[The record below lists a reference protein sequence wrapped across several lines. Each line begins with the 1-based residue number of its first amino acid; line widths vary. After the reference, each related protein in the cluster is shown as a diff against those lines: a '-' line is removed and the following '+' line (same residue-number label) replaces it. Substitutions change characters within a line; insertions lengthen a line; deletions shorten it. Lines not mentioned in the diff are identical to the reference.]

1 MMSICL
7 SKQEIWKDYALITG
21 FAGSGTGV
29 SSEATNDASLGE
41 VETVIVA
48 VVQMIKLMLR
58 VVKHLLKVTQL
69 LNCGARIWIQLQT

>member
-1 MMSICL
+1 M
-7 SKQEIWKDYALITG
+7 
-21 FAGSGTGV
+21 

-69 LNCGARIWIQLQT
+69 LNCGARI